1 MSQRPD
7 RRAVLA
13 GAAAFWLL
21 AGASLV
27 RAEDAAAP
35 DSIAAK
41 RIEEYYATLLGT
53 MKKAKELGI
62 KGRYAQLDP
71 AIRRTFDLAAMTR
84 ISVGPAWTGFTAE
97 QQQNLVDAF
106 SKMTVATYANR
117 FDGYGGE
124 KFEVDPKV
132 ETRGND
138 RIVKTRMVQTA
149 DEPVTLNYLMRRSGE
164 DWKVVDVYLSGTIS
178 ELATRRSEFS
188 ATIKSGGADALLA
201 NLKQRT
207 EELLVPAS

>member
-1 MSQRPD
+1 MSQRTD

-13 GAAAFWLL
+13 GAAAFCLL
-21 AGASLV
+21 AVAP
-27 RAEDAAAP
+27 AFADDAASP
-35 DSIAAK
+35 EGVAAK
-41 RIEEYYATLLGT
+41 SIEEYYATLLGT

-71 AIRRTFDLAAMTR
+71 AIRKTFDLAAMTR
-84 ISVGPAWTGFTAE
+84 ISIGPAWTGFTAE

-138 RIVKTRMVQTA
+138 RIVKTKMLQTA

-188 ATIKSGGADALLA
+188 ATIKAGGADALLA

-207 EELLVPAS
+207 EELMVPAS